1 MAIGLQNQGSTCS
14 MNSSLQCL
22 LHTPRLSDFFAKS
35 DKIRGEVAN
44 DFRKLI
50 IESMRSNASVS
61 IKPGPKLQSSPGSQQ
76 DAQEY
81 LMFLLNALD
90 QELKQGHDMRAATKM
105 KPVKSGRKDRKG
117 GGQVQSSL
125 VAEIFEGQSRTK
137 LQCPKCSNE
146 ASVTLETFM
155 SLSLPVPSS
164 TVGNTITL
172 ESCIQEYT
180 KDDMLDAW
188 CCSKCKSKQHN
199 ICKKMEFVKLPA
211 CLILHLARFKCDSSG
226 NVEKIDTAIDIP
238 ESVEISGQHY
248 SLYGLIN
255 HTGDADYGHYTASIK
270 LGNSECCLLNRSP
283 YVGIRKRDRR
293 KQPGEVPAR
302 FELLVRYLD
311 LSSNNLNTIESLLL
325 QNNRL
330 DADLCLPPSKAFNW
344 FLVENRTNCLFSLI
358 QNERCKALSCT
369 LVHAAMDRFSSS
381 KEETTTYG
389 IPNAF
394 ARQWQP
400 FTLKQ
405 GAASATSEEKLLYVK
420 VSSKALW
427 AQPQEFKWDPQVQ
440 ECHTLYDDFVMLSID
455 AQRPCSMPNA
465 GLDGDRTKNSALGV
479 ERSVPTSLTP
489 NDIKDR
495 NYPK

>member
-90 QELKQGHDMRAATKM
+90 QELKHGHDMRAATKM

-125 VAEIFEGQSRTK
+125 VAEIFEGQTRTK

-211 CLILHLARFKCDSSG
+211 CLIIHLARFKCDSSG

-270 LGNSECCLLNRSP
+270 LGNSEWYAC
-283 YVGIRKRDRR
+283 D
-293 KQPGEVPAR
+293 
-302 FELLVRYLD
+302 D
-311 LSSNNLNTIESLLL
+311 ES
-325 QNNRL
+325 
-330 DADLCLPPSKAFNW
+330 
-344 FLVENRTNCLFSLI
+344 VEHVS
-358 QNERCKALSCT
+358 E
-369 LVHAAMDRFSSS
+369 HSSS
-381 KEETTTYG
+381 TDAYILFYQK
-389 IPNAF
+389 
-394 ARQWQP
+394 
-400 FTLKQ
+400 
-405 GAASATSEEKLLYVK
+405 TS
-420 VSSKALW
+420 
-427 AQPQEFKWDPQVQ
+427 
-440 ECHTLYDDFVMLSID
+440 
-455 AQRPCSMPNA
+455 
-465 GLDGDRTKNSALGV
+465 
-479 ERSVPTSLTP
+479 
-489 NDIKDR
+489 
-495 NYPK
+495 